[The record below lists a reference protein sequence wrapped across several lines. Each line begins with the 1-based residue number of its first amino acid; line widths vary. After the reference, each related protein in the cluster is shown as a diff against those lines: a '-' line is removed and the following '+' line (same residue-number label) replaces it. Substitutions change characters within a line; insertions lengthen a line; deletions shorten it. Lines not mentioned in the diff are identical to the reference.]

1 MALSPNLTGAGLGL
15 LAFGAFAA
23 YDISAKVLGSAYHPL
38 QIIFAAGALTLP
50 LLGLYILITG
60 NARRLWPTRPGLMA
74 LRCATTVVNFI
85 AGVSAFTLLPLAEAY
100 VIFFTMPLFIALLAV
115 PILGERF
122 DPVRGLAIL
131 LGLAGVIVA
140 LDPVATP
147 LGLGHALAL
156 TGALVGALNYV
167 LIRKTGAVENTA
179 VMLLWPQILLFS
191 VVAAAMPWVYRPMP
205 VADLGISALMAV
217 ALMIGMVAVV
227 EAYRRAAAIIVAPM
241 QYSQIL
247 WAAIFGS
254 LIFNEDFG
262 THTLIGS
269 LLIAVAGVIVVA
281 RQDKAATVAP
291 PTMPA

>member
-179 VMLLWPQILLFS
+179 VMLLWPQILLFA
-191 VVAAAMPWVYRPMP
+191 VVAAVMPWVYRPMP

>member
-147 LGLGHALAL
+147 LGIGHALAL

-179 VMLLWPQILLFS
+179 VMLLWPQILLFA
-191 VVAAAMPWVYRPMP
+191 VVAAVMPWVYRPMP

-254 LIFNEDFG
+254 LIFNEHFG

>member
-179 VMLLWPQILLFS
+179 VMLLWPQILLFA
-191 VVAAAMPWVYRPMP
+191 VVAAVMPWVYRPMP

-254 LIFNEDFG
+254 LIFNEHFG